1 MDALKAFI
9 IEYHNEYGY
18 DTTNDWNYSWTFSK
32 ALLFTV
38 TIITTIGKILRVS
51 FFCNSAHYQS
61 VTNQHFRLMPFIGLI
76 RLSFYDPLSMAEW
89 R

>member
-1 MDALKAFI
+1 MQVIEDMDALKAFI

-38 TIITTIGKILRVS
+38 TIITTIGKILRVT
-51 FFCNSAHYQS
+51 FCCTLSKRKQSAFQVNAFHRI
-61 VTNQHFRLMPFIGLI
+61 NKIKFL
-76 RLSFYDPLSMAEW
+76 
-89 R
+89 